1 MRRSRA
7 AIPAAIIVAV
17 ILVDQLTKGWVRA
30 ALDVGESMP
39 VLGPLRLTLVGNT
52 GSVFGIGQG
61 HILIPTVASIAF
73 LVLIPIALRHART
86 HYGYVPSCIEAGCIA
101 LIAGGAIGNLI
112 DRMVLSYVTDFIDIE
127 LFSGFHW
134 PFFNFADSCIVVGT
148 IVLLAIFIKRGTFV
162 VGDLSG
168 D

>member
-7 AIPAAIIVAV
+7 AIPAVIIVAV
-17 ILVDQLTKGWVRA
+17 ILIDQLSKVWVRA
-30 ALDVGESMP
+30 TLDVGESMP
-39 VLGPLRLTLVGNT
+39 VLGPLSLTLVGNT

-61 HILIPTVASIAF
+61 HILVPAVASIVF
-73 LVLIPIALRHART
+73 LVLIPIALRHARLR
-86 HYGYVPSCIEAGCIA
+86 YGYLPSRIEAGCIA

-112 DRMVLSYVTDFIDIE
+112 DRAVLSYVTDFVDIE
-127 LFSGFHW
+127 LFPGFHW

-148 IVLLAIFIKRGTFV
+148 IVLLAILIKRGTFV
-162 VGDLSG
+162 VGDLPG